1 MNRQKVARELVGLA
15 KELTAAKKTQFDKVK
30 PGTSFKYKGK
40 TYWKAS
46 RTRAC
51 LQKDMKAFRP
61 DDEVDTR

>member
-1 MNRQKVARELVGLA
+1 MDKQRVARELVSLA
-15 KELTAAKKTQFDKVK
+15 KELTAGKKQFGKIQ
-30 PGTSFKYKGK
+30 PGTSFKYNGK

-61 DDEVDTR
+61 DDEVEA